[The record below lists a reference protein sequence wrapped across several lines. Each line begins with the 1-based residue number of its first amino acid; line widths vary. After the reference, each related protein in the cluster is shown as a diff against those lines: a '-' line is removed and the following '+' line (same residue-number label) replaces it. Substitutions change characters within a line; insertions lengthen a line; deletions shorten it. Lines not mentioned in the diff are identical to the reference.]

1 MPSLYIPVFVA
12 ELSTIVKRWKQ
23 AKYPSRDRWINKMY
37 TMEYDSALKRD
48 EILTHGTA
56 WMKLVDIML
65 NKIRQTRKDKY
76 RMIPLI

>member
-1 MPSLYIPVFVA
+1 
-12 ELSTIVKRWKQ
+12 
-23 AKYPSRDRWINKMY
+23 MY